1 MGDIRRATTID
12 GEATTCNL
20 RRLGSM
26 TINPHTFIFSSSFLY
41 FSFFSSSFS
50 DFEMKHVLLVMFS
63 S

>member
-1 MGDIRRATTID
+1 MGDIRGATTID

-26 TINPHTFIFSSSFLY
+26 TINPQYVYFL
-41 FSFFSSSFS
+41 FLLPLFLLFLFL
-50 DFEMKHVLLVMFS
+50 FEMKHALLVMFS